1 MLCCPHPYFPAVAN
15 QVTPEQRSHVKA
27 MAYGLL
33 YGKGVQGLAHDLG
46 TDATTADA
54 ERRAFLNALPG
65 VELWQVNSSSNSFID
80 GCHLNL

>member
-1 MLCCPHPYFPAVAN
+1 MAF
-15 QVTPEQRSHVKA
+15 QVTPEQRSHAKA

-54 ERRAFLNALPG
+54 ERRAFLAALPG
-65 VELWQVNSSSNSFID
+65 VESWQVTTHDLIY
-80 GCHLNL
+80 